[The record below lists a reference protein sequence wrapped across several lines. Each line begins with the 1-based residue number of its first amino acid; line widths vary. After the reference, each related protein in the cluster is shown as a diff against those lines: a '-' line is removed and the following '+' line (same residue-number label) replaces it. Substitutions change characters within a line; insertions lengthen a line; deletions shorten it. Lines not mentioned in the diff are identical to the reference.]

1 MMTICL
7 VIIGACLIVLAILVK
22 KVMDDADDMDHR
34 SE

>member
-1 MMTICL
+1 MITICL
-7 VIIGACLIVLAILVK
+7 VVIGTCLIALAILVK